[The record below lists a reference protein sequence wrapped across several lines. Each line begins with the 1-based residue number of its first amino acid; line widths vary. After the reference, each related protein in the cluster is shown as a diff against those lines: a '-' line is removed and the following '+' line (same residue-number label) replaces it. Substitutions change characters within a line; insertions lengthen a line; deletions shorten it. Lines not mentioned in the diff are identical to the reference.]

1 MKKIFALLIALTLFT
16 FLGISAYATNEGINA
31 DNSTPEA
38 ENAATGE
45 NSGSETVP
53 ETAPETAPE
62 AEEPF
67 SDILVNWFKSNFEEI
82 TVFVSL
88 ICAALYSKIK
98 DGKFSNSLGTLNG
111 NAIAIAKQG
120 ADVAAAA
127 AEKMTAVADKL
138 STYEGKFAE
147 FEEKY
152 EELIESFKTAE
163 GEKLELVDL
172 LTRIE
177 KALAAV
183 KCAAVENADEIA
195 NLILLSGI
203 TDAKK
208 NELYGQ
214 HLVAVHALEA
224 IEEVKENDGKKA

>member
-16 FLGISAYATNEGINA
+16 FLGVSASATDEGITA
-31 DNSTPEA
+31 DNSTPET

-53 ETAPETAPE
+53 ETAPEAVIE
-62 AEEPF
+62 EEPF
-67 SDILVNWFKSNFEEI
+67 TDALVNWFKSNFEEI
-82 TVFVSL
+82 TVLVSL
-88 ICAALYSKIK
+88 VGAALYSKIK

-111 NAIAIAKQG
+111 NAIAIANQG

-127 AEKMTAVADKL
+127 AEKMNAVADKL
-138 STYEGKFAE
+138 GTYEGKLAE
-147 FEEKY
+147 FEGKY
-152 EELIESFKTAE
+152 EELLESFKTAE
-163 GEKLELVDL
+163 GEKLDLVDL
-172 LTRIE
+172 LNRIE

-183 KCAAVENADEIA
+183 KCAAVENADEVA

-203 TDAKK
+203 TKAKK
-208 NELYGQ
+208 EELYGQ
-214 HLVAVHALEA
+214 HRVAVHALEA

>member
-1 MKKIFALLIALTLFT
+1 MKKIFALLIVLTLFT
-16 FLGISAYATNEGINA
+16 FFGISASATDEGINA
-31 DNSTPEA
+31 DNSTPED

-45 NSGSETVP
+45 NSGFEAVP
-53 ETAPETAPE
+53 ETTPETVIE
-62 AEEPF
+62 EEPF
-67 SDILVNWFKSNFEEI
+67 TDVLVNWFKSNFEEI
-82 TVFVSL
+82 TVLVSL
-88 ICAALYSKIK
+88 VGAALYSKIK

-138 STYEGKFAE
+138 GTYEGKFAE
-147 FEEKY
+147 FEGKY
-152 EELIESFKTAE
+152 EELIESFKTTE
-163 GEKLELVDL
+163 SEKLKLVAL

-195 NLILLSGI
+195 NLICLSGI
-203 TDAKK
+203 PTAKK
-208 NELYGQ
+208 DEFYGK
-214 HLVAVHALEA
+214 HLAAVHALEA
-224 IEEVKENDGKKA
+224 IEEVKENDGKEA

>member
-1 MKKIFALLIALTLFT
+1 MKNIFALLIALTLFT
-16 FLGISAYATNEGINA
+16 FLGISASATDEGINA

-38 ENAATGE
+38 ENAATSE
-45 NSGSETVP
+45 NSGSDAVT
-53 ETAPETAPE
+53 ETAPETVPE

-67 SDILVNWFKSNFEEI
+67 TDVLVNWFKSNVEEL
-82 TVFVSL
+82 TVLVSL
-88 ICAALYSKIK
+88 VGAALYSKIK

-127 AEKMTAVADKL
+127 AEKMTAVAEKL

-147 FEEKY
+147 FEGKY
-152 EELIESFKTAE
+152 EELLESFKTAE

-183 KCAAVENADEIA
+183 KCAAVENADEVA
-195 NLILLSGI
+195 NLICLSGI
-203 TDAKK
+203 PNAKK
-208 NELYGQ
+208 DELYGK

-224 IEEVKENDGKKA
+224 IEEVKENDGKEA

>member
-1 MKKIFALLIALTLFT
+1 MKKFFALLIVLTLFT
-16 FLGISAYATNEGINA
+16 FLGVSASATNEGINT

-53 ETAPETAPE
+53 ETAPEMAIE
-62 AEEPF
+62 EEPF
-67 SDILVNWFKSNFEEI
+67 TDVLVNWFKSNFEEI
-82 TVFVSL
+82 TVLVSL
-88 ICAALYSKIK
+88 VGAALYSKIK

-120 ADVAAAA
+120 ADVATAA

-138 STYEGKFAE
+138 STYEGKLAE
-147 FEEKY
+147 FEGKY

-195 NLILLSGI
+195 NLICLSGI
-203 TDAKK
+203 PNAKK
-208 NELYGQ
+208 DELYGK
-214 HLVAVHALEA
+214 HLNAVHALEA